1 MEWSGKV
8 VWETF
13 DLFSA
18 KRFDFTLT
26 PLVIHGTPLSP
37 TPTVARTIQRQGHY
51 SAGALSMAIR
61 TMTAELAAQV
71 MSAPSFESV
80 QELGEAWHT
89 VAGYPREL
97 LSDASIA
104 IVSLLG
110 GSFTRTLPTAV
121 PILRLPCFFGP
132 IKERLWDV
140 VRREYCE
147 PALAASAR
155 QRVRELSSYHW
166 ETLKL
171 MFVGQRHPGQDP
183 GCVFAQL
190 DNDAIRIAAAIA
202 MESLLRGEGDA
213 VRNHSLAP
221 WRGLLDELAA
231 VRDGV

>member
-1 MEWSGKV
+1 
-8 VWETF
+8 
-13 DLFSA
+13 
-18 KRFDFTLT
+18 
-26 PLVIHGTPLSP
+26 
-37 TPTVARTIQRQGHY
+37 
-51 SAGALSMAIR
+51 
-61 TMTAELAAQV
+61 MTAELAAQV

-97 LSDASIA
+97 LSDASI
-104 IVSLLG
+104 VSLLELHPHFAHRCAK
-110 GSFTRTLPTAV
+110 STPSL
-121 PILRLPCFFGP
+121 FFGP
-132 IKERLWDV
+132 NKERPWDV

>member
-1 MEWSGKV
+1 
-8 VWETF
+8 
-13 DLFSA
+13 
-18 KRFDFTLT
+18 
-26 PLVIHGTPLSP
+26 
-37 TPTVARTIQRQGHY
+37 
-51 SAGALSMAIR
+51 
-61 TMTAELAAQV
+61 MTAELAAQV

-97 LSDASIA
+97 LSDASMFYRFVTGA
-104 IVSLLG
+104 S
-110 GSFTRTLPTAV
+110 
-121 PILRLPCFFGP
+121 
-132 IKERLWDV
+132 
-140 VRREYCE
+140 
-147 PALAASAR
+147 PALCPPLCQVYAFPVLWSQQRTSVGCGQEGVLRARTCSKCSAA
-155 QRVRELSSYHW
+155 RVRELSSYHW

-221 WRGLLDELAA
+221 WRGLLRA
-231 VRDGV
+231 G